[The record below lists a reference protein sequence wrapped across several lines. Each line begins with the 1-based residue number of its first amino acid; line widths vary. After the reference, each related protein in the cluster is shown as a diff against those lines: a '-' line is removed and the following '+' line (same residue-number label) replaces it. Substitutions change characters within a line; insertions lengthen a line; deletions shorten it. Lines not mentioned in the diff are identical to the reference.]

1 MEELLGAQLL
11 SQDQLVPTSEV
22 VTCDFVLL
30 YFSAQWSPPD
40 THFMPTLTEFYS
52 ETKDSLQV
60 VFVSQD
66 DSLES
71 FESYYQTMPW
81 VAVPYTQET
90 LRESLADRFKVDAI
104 PTSVLLRVADLKLL
118 SSDMTASI
126 SSEGAAV
133 LMPWSVEVTE

>member
-1 MEELLGAQLL
+1 
-11 SQDQLVPTSEV
+11 
-22 VTCDFVLL
+22 
-30 YFSAQWSPPD
+30 
-40 THFMPTLTEFYS
+40 
-52 ETKDSLQV
+52 LQV

-66 DSLES
+66 GSAES
-71 FESYYQTMPW
+71 FESYYRTMPW
-81 VAVPYTQET
+81 VAVPYAQET